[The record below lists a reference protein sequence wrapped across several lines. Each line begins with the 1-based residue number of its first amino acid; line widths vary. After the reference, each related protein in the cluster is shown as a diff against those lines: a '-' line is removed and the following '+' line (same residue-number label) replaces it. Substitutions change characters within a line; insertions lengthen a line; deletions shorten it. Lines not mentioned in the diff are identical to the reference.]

1 MRFGLKCAQYVSS
14 KSVGSVL
21 MRVTRWFL
29 VLLVVGFAA
38 AVASADPVD
47 PKITIGG
54 GGSCQSFSITSL
66 TQSFTGLQTGCLID
80 FQNNIGLDD
89 DEFEEGVTLN
99 QLVVNVTSPFDG
111 PLTCE
116 IGEGSPF
123 NNGVTSSPTS
133 CTFNNIIITLLS
145 SLTQNGVGPGQI
157 FSLTFDPNFGSTVDV
172 TLAQNVINT
181 PEPASALLLLAG
193 AGALAALRKRRQVSV

>member
-1 MRFGLKCAQYVSS
+1 MRL
-14 KSVGSVL
+14 
-21 MRVTRWFL
+21 TRWLLIVL
-29 VLLVVGFAA
+29 VLGFAG
-38 AVASADPVD
+38 AVAKADTAVD

-54 GGSCQSFSITSL
+54 GGSCQSFSIDSL

-80 FQNNIGLDD
+80 FQNNIGSDD

-99 QLVVNVTSPFDG
+99 QIVVNVTSPFDG
-111 PLTCE
+111 PLSCE

-123 NNGVTSSPTS
+123 NNGVVSSPTS

-145 SLTQNGVGPGQI
+145 SLTQNGVGPGQV
-157 FSLTFDPNFGSTVDV
+157 FSLTFDPNFGSTVDI

-193 AGALAALRKRRQVSV
+193 AGALAVLRKRRQVSA